1 MRVPEVMVND
11 KKRDFLQN
19 HQLLSGELEASM
31 ETVTWKFLELRF
43 LNLVVCYAWKAKDGR
58 LIQK

>member
-1 MRVPEVMVND
+1 MPEVMVND

-31 ETVTWKFLELRF
+31 ETVNLKFLELRF
-43 LNLVVCYAWKAKDGR
+43 LNLIVAKKRPKMGG
-58 LIQK
+58 

>member
-1 MRVPEVMVND
+1 MPEVMVND

-31 ETVTWKFLELRF
+31 ETVNLEIFRAKVLESYSLLKKR
-43 LNLVVCYAWKAKDGR
+43 AKDGR
-58 LIQK
+58 LIEK

>member
-1 MRVPEVMVND
+1 MPEVMVND

-31 ETVTWKFLELRF
+31 ETVNLEIFR
-43 LNLVVCYAWKAKDGR
+43 AKVLESYSLLKKGQR
-58 LIQK
+58 WEVN